1 MCYAATYEQLGE
13 LEALSQPGHR
23 TLLYGDESH
32 VCSAGYVPYGWQFPG
47 ENVFIAAEKGFRLN
61 CWGLFGRDNQCQWA
75 TTTAPITAAF
85 VVEQLDAFSW
95 HTRGPTV
102 LVLDNASIHTA
113 AIVQQRRAG
122 WEQRDL
128 YLFFLPPY
136 SPHLNLAETVWRHLK
151 GGWLRP
157 EDYAQHDDLAYAT
170 NRCRAAFGKELRIHF
185 SPFSAN

>member
-1 MCYAATYEQLGE
+1 
-13 LEALSQPGHR
+13 
-23 TLLYGDESH
+23 

-47 ENVFIAAEKGFRLN
+47 ENVFIAAEKGFRLT
-61 CWGLFGRDNQCQWA
+61 CWSLFSRDNQCHWA

-85 VVEQLDAFSW
+85 VAEQLDHLSR
-95 HTRGPTV
+95 HTRRSTV
-102 LVLDNASIHTA
+102 LVLDKASIHTA
-113 AIVQQRRAG
+113 AIVQQRRAV

-157 EDYAQHDDLAYAT
+157 ADYVQRDDLAYAT
-170 NRCRAAFGKELRIHF
+170 NRGLAAFGKELRMQF
-185 SPFSAN
+185 SPFRA

>member
-1 MCYAATYEQLGE
+1 MC
-13 LEALSQPGHR
+13 
-23 TLLYGDESH
+23 
-32 VCSAGYVPYGWQFPG
+32 
-47 ENVFIAAEKGFRLN
+47 IAAEKGFRLN

-102 LVLDNASIHTA
+102 LVFDKASIHLA
-113 AIVQQRRAG
+113 AIGPQRRAG

-157 EDYAQHDDLAYAT
+157 EEYAQHDDLAYAT
-170 NRCRAAFGKELRIHF
+170 NRCLAAFGKELRIHF